1 MRVRALTSFSGRVA
15 MAAGE
20 VREIGDREVLDDLLA
35 AGYVEPAKTGKKG
48 VKANADKPCVERRD

>member
-20 VREIGDREVLDDLLA
+20 VRELDGEILDDLLA

-48 VKANADKPCVERRD
+48 VKANADKPCVERRN